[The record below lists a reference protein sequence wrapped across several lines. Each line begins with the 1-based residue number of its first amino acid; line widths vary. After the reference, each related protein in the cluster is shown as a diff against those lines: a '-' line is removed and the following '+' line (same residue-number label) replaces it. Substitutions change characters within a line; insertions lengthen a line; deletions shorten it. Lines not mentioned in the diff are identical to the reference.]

1 MAEPYSFQADIW
13 SVGCICS
20 ELVTGKRPYSG
31 LVGVAAMFRMCE
43 DATPPLPTSGIS
55 DMCRDFIL
63 QCWQKDWRKV
73 FNKAL
78 SDYLIA
84 QRPSAKELLSHAF
97 LESAKDAGPRWAAV
111 DNW

>member
-73 FNKAL
+73 FNKTFKRLFNCSAPICEGATKPCL
-78 SDYLIA
+78 FEVS
-84 QRPSAKELLSHAF
+84 QRC
-97 LESAKDAGPRWAAV
+97 WAEMGSC
-111 DNW
+111 